1 MNGETTLSTIPK
13 PPKVVKPVKK
23 AARSKIDWEEI
34 RHKVLESSARLVWVD
49 EVPQEELEQAW
60 AKRALQV
67 AQVIDQGETGAQIQ
81 VAVIRLGHE
90 IYGIEADY
98 IYDIRTLNR
107 ITRVPRV
114 PAWVA
119 GLVNMRGRIISVLDL
134 SRFLGLP
141 TNGNNAA
148 FEMGS
153 HHLMVVGIPAME
165 LALLVDEVLE
175 IKSLPIGQIHDASST
190 ANGIRSEYVRGVFVQ
205 HAADASDKNQKELII
220 VLDLPSLL
228 SDKRLVVHE
237 DIV

>member
-13 PPKVVKPVKK
+13 PTKVVKPVKK
-23 AARSKIDWEEI
+23 GAGSKIDWEEI
-34 RHKVLESSARLVWVD
+34 RRKVLESSARLVWID
-49 EVPQEELEQAW
+49 DIPQEEVEQAW

-67 AQVIDQGETGAQIQ
+67 AQSIDQGETGEQIQ
-81 VAVIRLGHE
+81 IAVIRLGHE
-90 IYGIEADY
+90 MYGIQADY
-98 IYDIRTLNR
+98 IYDIRTLDR

-141 TNGNNAA
+141 TNGNNGAI
-148 FEMGS
+148 ESGS
-153 HHLMVVGIPAME
+153 HHLVVVGIPAME

-175 IKSLPIGQIHDASST
+175 IKSLPIGQIHEAAST
-190 ANGIRSEYVRGVFVQ
+190 GNGIRSEYVRGVFVQ
-205 HAADASDKNQKELII
+205 HAASASDKNQKDLLT
-220 VLDLPSLL
+220 VLDLPALL
-228 SDKRLVVHE
+228 ADKRLVVHE